1 MSSDMNR
8 VSKREVRQKLTFSR
22 QGLTKDDVTN
32 GEIGRPQGMANT
44 VSSAPQSRFTTIT
57 VHPAFRQ
64 THPPSSLRAHPPA
77 TRTPPLASQRRPRP
91 VHHHLPSL
99 SWSAVVHRH
108 RTMTTTVRRYR
119 RYLPQRPFS
128 IHHPK
133 RNHVP
138 VHYPHQHVSIGQ
150 TTPPPHSLFY
160 LVTRHRATFRAFA
173 HQLQDP
179 FRPFNVVTKNPK
191 NNFSDRSKIIIR
203 LQFSTKIIFT
213 LVPFPRTLHQLPS
226 YENQVSLRR
235 HQP

>member
-22 QGLTKDDVTN
+22 QGLTKDDATN

-99 SWSAVVHRH
+99 SWSAAVHRH

-128 IHHPK
+128 IHHL
-133 RNHVP
+133 
-138 VHYPHQHVSIGQ
+138 YQHASIGR
-150 TTPPPHSLFY
+150 TTPPPHSPFSLA
-160 LVTRHRATFRAFA
+160 TCHRETFRFFA
-173 HQLQDP
+173 HRPQDR
-179 FRPFNVVTKNPK
+179 FRLSNVVTKNLK
-191 NNFSDRSKIIIR
+191 NIFSDRSKFLTR
-203 LQFSTKIIFT
+203 LQFTARIIFM
-213 LVPFPRTLHQLPS
+213 LVPFPH
-226 YENQVSLRR
+226 
-235 HQP
+235 